1 MLFASSSL
9 GEPVLFW
16 LIAIPLAFHGFRK
29 VGRWFDDKGEVKE
42 ATKQGVLGLIG
53 KFFKK

>member
-1 MLFASSSL
+1 MLFATTSADTVFFL
-9 GEPVLFW
+9 

-29 VGRWFDDKGEVKE
+29 MGRWFDDKGEVKE